1 MSPGKTALIL
11 TGGGARAAYQ
21 AGVLQALQ
29 LIRRECG
36 EGRRG
41 NPFQIICGTSAGAL
55 NGMALACQADHY
67 DYAVRSMVEVWRD
80 FRSEQ
85 VYRSDSFGVI
95 RTGAQWLTLFSLGWA
110 MARWRK
116 ARPRSLLDNGPSR
129 EFLST
134 LLKVDRLPQ
143 MMAEG
148 HLDAVAISASSYT
161 SGEHVTFFDS
171 ARPVEPWTRSQRLSV
186 QDHLTIE
193 HLMASSA
200 IPFIFP
206 AVELSVNG
214 RAHYLGDGSM
224 RQVAPISPA
233 IHLGADRILV
243 IGAGRLHEPAAP
255 RDTVVEYP
263 NLAQIAGHAMSSIFL
278 DALAVD
284 IERLQRI
291 NRTLGLLTQQA
302 REQSALRMVDVL
314 VIAPSQRIDDIAA
327 RHLWALPPAVRAM
340 LRAVGV
346 YGRGKRARGSALASY
361 LLFES
366 SFTRE
371 LIHLGFT
378 DALAKREEVIRF
390 FGWGQGRDDRPPEGE
405 SRLAVPGDG
414 AHFGANA
421 GAKVGTDVG
430 ADAGGVAVGDPR
442 QGSVAGRYDASFAI
456 PVAPP
461 GVPAA
466 QTTELVGPER
476 PFTSQKDLAKV
487 ESFAL

>member
-1 MSPGKTALIL
+1 MSLPGKTALIL

-41 NPFQIICGTSAGAL
+41 NPFQIISGTSAGAL

-67 DYAVRSMVEVWRD
+67 DYAVRAMVEVWRD

-110 MARWRK
+110 VARWRK
-116 ARPRSLLDNGPSR
+116 ARPRSLLDNSPTR
-129 EFLST
+129 DFLSS
-134 LLKVDRLPQ
+134 LLKMDRLPQ
-143 MMAEG
+143 MFAEG
-148 HLDAVAISASSYT
+148 HLDALAISASSYT
-161 SGEHVTFFDS
+161 TGEHVTFFDS
-171 ARPVEPWTRSQRLSV
+171 AKPIAPWARSQRMSV
-186 QDHLTIE
+186 QDHLTVD
-193 HLMASSA
+193 HLLASSA

-206 AVELSVNG
+206 AIELSVNG
-214 RAHYLGDGSM
+214 RPHYLGDGSM

-233 IHLGADRILV
+233 VHLGADRILV

-284 IERLQRI
+284 IERLQRV
-291 NRTLGLLTQQA
+291 NRTLSLLSPQVRA
-302 REQSALRMVDVL
+302 ESNLRVVDVL

-346 YGRGKRARGSALASY
+346 YGRGKQARGSALASY

-378 DALAKREEVIRF
+378 DALAKREEVMRF
-390 FGWGQGRDDRPPEGE
+390 FGWGQERPSESTGGGNGGSLTLGGFPERTEGSPE
-405 SRLAVPGDG
+405 RTGDP
-414 AHFGANA
+414 
-421 GAKVGTDVG
+421 V
-430 ADAGGVAVGDPR
+430 DAGPSSSSG
-442 QGSVAGRYDASFAI
+442 GSYDASFPV

-461 GVPAA
+461 MPVMAPAI
-466 QTTELVGPER
+466 EVVGPDR
-476 PFTSQKDLAKV
+476 PFTSQRDRAKV

>member
-1 MSPGKTALIL
+1 MSLPGKTALIL

-21 AGVLQALQ
+21 VGVLQALQ
-29 LIRRECG
+29 LIRRESG

-41 NPFQIICGTSAGAL
+41 NPFQIISGTSAGAL
-55 NGMALACQADHY
+55 NGLALACQADHY
-67 DYAVRSMVEVWRD
+67 DLAVRAMVEVWRD

-110 MARWRK
+110 VARWRR
-116 ARPRSLLDNGPSR
+116 ARPRSLLDNDPLRELLPSL
-129 EFLST
+129 FD
-134 LLKVDRLPQ
+134 VDRLPQ
-143 MMAEG
+143 VMAEG
-148 HLDAVAISASSYT
+148 HLDAVAVSASSYT
-161 SGEHVTFFDS
+161 SGEHVTFYDS
-171 ARPVEPWTRSQRLSV
+171 VNPIEPWARSQRISV
-186 QDHLTIE
+186 RDKLTVE

-200 IPFIFP
+200 IPFVFP
-206 AVELSVNG
+206 AVKLSVNG
-214 RAHYLGDGSM
+214 RPHYLGDGSM
-224 RQVAPISPA
+224 RQAAPISPA

-243 IGAGRLHEPAAP
+243 IGAGRLHEPPAP
-255 RDTVVEYP
+255 RETLAEYP

-284 IERLQRI
+284 IERMQRI
-291 NRTLGLLTQQA
+291 NNTLALLPPDIRAQTP
-302 REQSALRMVDVL
+302 LRPVDVL

-346 YGRGKRARGSALASY
+346 YGRGSKARGSVLASY

-378 DALAKREEVIRF
+378 DALAKRQEVQRF
-390 FGWGQGRDDRPPEGE
+390 FGWGHGGG
-405 SRLAVPGDG
+405 SGWGGDG
-414 AHFGANA
+414 PDSQA
-421 GAKVGTDVG
+421 
-430 ADAGGVAVGDPR
+430 R
-442 QGSVAGRYDASFAI
+442 QGQPNHPELAD
-456 PVAPP
+456 PVACALSYPP
-461 GVPAA
+461 PSLPSDQSA
-466 QTTELVGPER
+466 ELVGPDR
-476 PFTSQKDLAKV
+476 PFTNQRDRARV